1 MNYFK
6 KVCIRKEKKKVINV
20 LQDFSISNKS
30 DIKFWTKFNYKI
42 SYNIAILKKKLVITL
57 GYKLT

>member
-42 SYNIAILKKKLVITL
+42 SYNIAILKKKN
-57 GYKLT
+57 